1 MVRIRTVTLEIDDE
15 LTLVVKGYYEKG
27 EDPVYYPVDE
37 AHPGSDDMF
46 EITEIELEKGTALDL
61 IAWCDIYNTQ
71 MTTPGA
77 RSRTTLF
84 EIIEEMCLEE
94 MNS

>member
-1 MVRIRTVTLEIDDE
+1 MRIINVTLKLDDE
-15 LTLVVKGYYEKG
+15 LTLAVKGYYEKG
-27 EDPVYYPVDE
+27 EDPVYYSVDD
-37 AHPGSDDMF
+37 ADPGSDPCF
-46 EITEIELEKGTALDL
+46 EITEIELESGTALDL

-94 MNS
+94 INS